1 MSGLEDR
8 AKGEG
13 TELKGKAKEAVGRAT
28 GDPGLRARGEA
39 DQAKGKAQGLLGRL
53 KTYLARVGGGDRD
66 DRSTRT

>member
-13 TELKGKAKEAVGRAT
+13 TELQGKAKEAVGRAT
-28 GDPGLRARGEA
+28 GDPELRARGEV

-53 KTYLARVGGGDRD
+53 KTYLARVGGDDRD
-66 DRSTRT
+66 DRSTRG